1 MNIKRLFNKLIQNK
15 NFYYI
20 ILGLTILHLFL
31 YAYRGKY
38 TAISFLI
45 LSAIVIYNFN
55 KNRVIV
61 LLLSLI
67 ATHFFVAGNSVYEGL
82 ENKVSDKK
90 DEIKND
96 ENIDK
101 LKNTDPELAKVASG
115 VSNGTIT
122 GENAK
127 KVAETKK
134 EVATNVSS
142 KIKDP
147 NNPETTE
154 TTETTE
160 EPVPESF
167 EGGKKGTVRLD
178 HAATIETAYD
188 DLQNILGS
196 DGITKLTEDT
206 KKLISQQ
213 KNLFTTME
221 QLAPAVKETMG
232 MLEGMDMN
240 KITGMSENATSIV
253 GKLQGLIKNNNVKAS
268 NDKSVGNKK

>member
-1 MNIKRLFNKLIQNK
+1 MNIKRLFNKLLENK
-15 NFYYI
+15 NFYYV
-20 ILGLTILHLFL
+20 ILALTLIHLFL
-31 YAYRGKY
+31 YAYRGSYK
-38 TAISFLI
+38 AISFLI
-45 LSAIVIYNFN
+45 LSAIIIYNFN
-55 KNRVIV
+55 KKPVVV

-67 ATHFFVAGNSVYEGL
+67 ATHFFVAGNYVYEGL
-82 ENKVSDKK
+82 ENKGMNG
-90 DEIKND
+90 EIKND

-101 LKNTDPELAKVASG
+101 LKDTDPELAKVATG

-122 GENAK
+122 GENAQ
-127 KVAETKK
+127 KVAEKKK

-154 TTETTE
+154 PTETTGT

-167 EGGKKGTVRLD
+167 EGGKKGSVRLD

-196 DGITKLTEDT
+196 DGISKLTQDT
-206 KKLISQQ
+206 QKLISQQ

-221 QLAPAVKETMG
+221 QLAPAVKETMS
-232 MLEGMDMN
+232 MLEGMDM
-240 KITGMSENATSIV
+240 KGIVGMSESANSVAS
-253 GKLQGLIKNNNVKAS
+253 KLQNLMKSNNVKAS
-268 NDKSVGNKK
+268 NDKSK

>member
-1 MNIKRLFNKLIQNK
+1 MNIKRLFNKLLENK
-15 NFYYI
+15 NFYYV
-20 ILGLTILHLFL
+20 ILALTLIHLLL
-31 YAYRGKY
+31 YAYRGSYK
-38 TAISFLI
+38 AISFLI
-45 LSAIVIYNFN
+45 LSAIIIYNFN
-55 KNRVIV
+55 KKPVLV

-67 ATHFFVAGNSVYEGL
+67 ATHFFVAGNSIYEGL
-82 ENKVSDKK
+82 ENKEING
-90 DEIKND
+90 EIKND
-96 ENIDK
+96 ENINK
-101 LKNTDPELAKVASG
+101 LKDTDPELAKVAAG

-122 GENAK
+122 GENAQ
-127 KVAETKK
+127 KVAEKKK

-154 TTETTE
+154 TTETT

-196 DGITKLTEDT
+196 DGINKLTQDT
-206 KKLISQQ
+206 QKLISQQ

-221 QLAPAVKETMG
+221 QLAPAVKETMS
-232 MLEGMDMN
+232 MLEGMDM
-240 KITGMSENATSIV
+240 KGIVGMSESANSVAS
-253 GKLQGLIKNNNVKAS
+253 KLQNLMKTNNVKAS
-268 NDKSVGNKK
+268 NDKSVK